1 MNKYMFNLILGV
13 CFGLLI
19 GVVSIYQSGVDVRGD
34 MNDDG
39 VLNITDLS
47 ILAEVIRNQ

>member
-1 MNKYMFNLILGV
+1 MDKFLLGLNVGWLGLFFILYGY
-13 CFGLLI
+13 GLLN
-19 GVVSIYQSGVDVRGD
+19 VRGD